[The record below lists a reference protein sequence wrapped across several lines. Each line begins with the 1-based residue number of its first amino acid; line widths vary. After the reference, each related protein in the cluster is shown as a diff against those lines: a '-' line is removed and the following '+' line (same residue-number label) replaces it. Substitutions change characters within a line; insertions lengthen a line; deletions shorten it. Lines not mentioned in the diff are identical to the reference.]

1 MEVSRYTGRIHLY
14 ICLPG
19 MDLRPRPLFVN
30 FRQEELDSIVLLICL
45 QEESVLL
52 EESVSQLVKENPRYF
67 NIFQTFI
74 KEWNSLRPI
83 ERCKLLGKPLQ
94 LPLSIELCYLKEAT
108 NHGSSGLLK
117 GGSKRRVTPLSEI
130 SHTLPENAVWKKVVL
145 HGCSLKGKEYAQA
158 FSVSGIPLCKLCHVP
173 CNGKLSTVPEFFE
186 DLFCNIGCF
195 QEFRIRTSQKALRKE
210 LFGIEHGVCVM
221 CSLDCHKLVKSLM
234 PLSIANRRSYIER
247 IAPGECRLENMRT
260 LCVACHAEVTKAQGV
275 ERLLARKRAR
285 EQLKMTMKVLQ
296 HFDDGEKKRRFLY
309 SKQWN
314 LGGGEASEDMLLVHV
329 PGSAYSESSSGYMGC
344 HSSKSASSSAK
355 QTARWKSTGIV
366 ALRDSKLK
374 VLPDDVLEVD
384 TFVRTLDMSN
394 NKVAEIPLDI
404 GKLINMQR
412 LVLTNNMIHSLPSTI
427 GSLRSLKILTLDENR
442 MAILPDEHIFITPM
456 VCSSIS
462 LFVCET
468 MNTKKLKDAMD
479 KAHALSLLNVSRNKL
494 RTLPPS
500 IGGCTSLE
508 ELQAND
514 NSIEELP
521 ETLCNLVHLKSL
533 LLNSNKVNKL
543 PQNLL
548 KCCQALQNLSLHG
561 NVITM
566 DQLQQMEGFEEFE
579 QRRRKKFDKQINS
592 NVLMN
597 SKGLDEGLDL

>member
-1 MEVSRYTGRIHLY
+1 M
-14 ICLPG
+14 G
-19 MDLRPRPLFVN
+19 M
-30 FRQEELDSIVLLICL
+30 
-45 QEESVLL
+45 
-52 EESVSQLVKENPRYF
+52 
-67 NIFQTFI
+67 T
-74 KEWNSLRPI
+74 
-83 ERCKLLGKPLQ
+83 
-94 LPLSIELCYLKEAT
+94 
-108 NHGSSGLLK
+108 
-117 GGSKRRVTPLSEI
+117 
-130 SHTLPENAVWKKVVL
+130 
-145 HGCSLKGKEYAQA
+145 
-158 FSVSGIPLCKLCHVP
+158 
-173 CNGKLSTVPEFFE
+173 
-186 DLFCNIGCF
+186 
-195 QEFRIRTSQKALRKE
+195 
-210 LFGIEHGVCVM
+210 
-221 CSLDCHKLVKSLM
+221 
-234 PLSIANRRSYIER
+234 
-247 IAPGECRLENMRT
+247 GECRLENMRT

-296 HFDDGEKKRRFLY
+296 HFDDGEKKGGFSTLN
-309 SKQWN
+309 SGT
-314 LGGGEASEDMLLVHV
+314 LEVVGGEASEDMLLVHV

-412 LVLTNNMIHSLPSTI
+412 LLAFFPDLNGCLFQELVNMLADTIEKLNN
-427 GSLRSLKILTLDENR
+427 
-442 MAILPDEHIFITPM
+442 
-456 VCSSIS
+456 
-462 LFVCET
+462 
-468 MNTKKLKDAMD
+468 
-479 KAHALSLLNVSRNKL
+479 LSLLNVSRNKL

-508 ELQAND
+508 ELQANALGTA
-514 NSIEELP
+514 S
-521 ETLCNLVHLKSL
+521 
-533 LLNSNKVNKL
+533 
-543 PQNLL
+543 QNLL

-592 NVLMN
+592 MC
-597 SKGLDEGLDL
+597 